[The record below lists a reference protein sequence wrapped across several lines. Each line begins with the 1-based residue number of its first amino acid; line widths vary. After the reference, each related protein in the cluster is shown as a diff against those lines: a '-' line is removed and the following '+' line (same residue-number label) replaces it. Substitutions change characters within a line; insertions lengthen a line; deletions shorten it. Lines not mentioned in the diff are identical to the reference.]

1 MRRPLL
7 AALAAPLLAAPL
19 LAQTG
24 QAPPA
29 PAPSPAGVPPVDNV
43 ARLSHEDMLV
53 LDTHL
58 DIAMRFDSGDWD
70 FGERHRFEWDGSQV
84 DIPRMVEGGLD
95 GGFLVIYT
103 AQGSNDAAGF
113 AEARSKALR
122 RAAAIHR
129 VLGENRRSIGLAL
142 TADDAERL
150 HREGRRIAFISIEN
164 SWPLGEDLS
173 LLETF
178 HRLGVRMAGPVHSKN
193 NQLADSTTDTPRWNG
208 LSPLGRQWVAE
219 MNRLGII
226 IDGSHSSDAAFD
238 QMLALS
244 RVPIVLSHSGP
255 RALYNHPRNIDDERL
270 RRLARADG
278 VMFMNTIFLAPDDRS
293 DERSAIERRMARWG
307 QLGAEERRRLV
318 ADKAALDAQ
327 RPFTTATFE
336 TFMGSMLHAIRVMGI
351 DHVGL
356 GADWDGGGGVQG
368 MEDIS
373 LVPRITD
380 RLRREGF
387 SDADIAKVM
396 GGNLLRVMR
405 AVQAGAAPRG

>member
-7 AALAAPLLAAPL
+7 ALLAAPLLAAPV
-19 LAQTG
+19 LAQN
-24 QAPPA
+24 PA
-29 PAPSPAGVPPVDNV
+29 PAPSAVPPVEQQ
-43 ARLSHEDMLV
+43 ARLLHEQMLV

-58 DIAMRFDSGDWD
+58 DIAARFDSGDWD
-70 FGERHRFEWDGSQV
+70 FGERHRFEWDASQV
-84 DIPRMVEGGLD
+84 DIPRMIEGGLD

-103 AQGSNDAAGF
+103 AQGANDAAGY
-113 AEARSKALR
+113 AEARSAALR

-129 VLGENRRSIGLAL
+129 VIGENRDRMSLAL

-150 HREGRRIAFISIEN
+150 HREGKRIAFISIEN
-164 SWPLGEDLS
+164 SWPLGEDLG

-178 HRLGVRMAGPVHSKN
+178 HRLGVRMAGPVHSRN
-193 NQLADSTTDTPRWNG
+193 NQFADSTTDTPRWNG
-208 LSPLGRQWVAE
+208 LSPLGRRWVAE

-238 QMLALS
+238 QMLQLS

-255 RALYNHPRNIDDERL
+255 RAINVHPRNIDDERM
-270 RRLARADG
+270 RRLARAGG
-278 VMFMNTIFLAPDDRS
+278 VMFMNTIFIAPDDRS
-293 DERSAIERRMARWG
+293 PERSAIERRQAEWHR
-307 QLGAEERRRLV
+307 LSPEERQRLV

-327 RPFTTATFE
+327 RSFTTATFDD
-336 TFMGSMLHAIRVMGI
+336 FMRSTLHAIRVMGV

-356 GADWDGGGGVQG
+356 GADWDGGGGVIG
-368 MEDIS
+368 MEDIA
-373 LVPRITD
+373 LIPRITE

-387 SDADIAKVM
+387 SDADIAKIM

-405 AVQAGAAPRG
+405 AVQAGAAPRS

>member
-1 MRRPLL
+1 MRPLL
-7 AALAAPLLAAPL
+7 ALLAAPL
-19 LAQTG
+19 LASPLVGQTVG
-24 QAPPA
+24 P
-29 PAPSPAGVPPVDNV
+29 GD
-43 ARLSHEDMLV
+43 RLLHDQMLV

-58 DIAMRFDSGDWD
+58 DIAMRFDSGEWD
-70 FGERHRFEWDGSQV
+70 FSQLHRFEWDGSQV
-84 DIPRMVEGGLD
+84 DLPRMDQGGLD
-95 GGFLVIYT
+95 GGFFVIYT
-103 AQGSNDAAGF
+103 PQGELGAVHYAQARAA
-113 AEARSKALR
+113 ALV

-129 VLGENRRSIGLAL
+129 VIGENRDRLGLAL

-150 HREGRRIAFISIEN
+150 HREGRRIGFISIEN

-173 LLETF
+173 MLAAF
-178 HRLGVRMAGPVHSKN
+178 HRLGVRMAGPVHSRN
-193 NQLADSTTDTPRWNG
+193 NQFADSTTDTPRWNG

-219 MNRLGII
+219 MNRLGIL

-238 QMLALS
+238 QMLELS

-255 RALYNHPRNIDDERL
+255 RAIYNHARNIDDERM
-270 RRLARADG
+270 RRLARAGG

-293 DERSAIERRMARWG
+293 DERNAIEERQRNWANLDAAG
-307 QLGAEERRRLV
+307 RRRLL

-327 RPFTTATFE
+327 RPFTTATFDH
-336 TFMGSMLHAIRVMGI
+336 FMHSLLHAVAVMGVE
-351 DHVGL
+351 HVGL

-373 LVPRITD
+373 LLPRITE

-387 SDADIAKVM
+387 NERDIARIM

-405 AVQAGAAPRG
+405 QAQAAAARS

>member
-7 AALAAPLLAAPL
+7 AALASPLLAAPL
-19 LAQTG
+19 LAQSV
-24 QAPPA
+24 PA
-29 PAPSPAGVPPVDNV
+29 PAPAATTVEQR
-43 ARLSHEDMLV
+43 ARLAHEDMLV

-58 DIAMRFDSGDWD
+58 DIAARFDSGEWD

-103 AQGSNDAAGF
+103 AQGANDAAGF
-113 AEARSKALR
+113 AAARSAALR

-129 VLGENRRSIGLAL
+129 VLGENRDRLGLAL

-150 HREGRRIAFISIEN
+150 HREGKRIGFISIEN

-238 QMLALS
+238 QLLALS

-255 RALYNHPRNIDDERL
+255 RSIYTHPRNIDDDRM
-270 RRLARADG
+270 RRLARAGG

-293 DERSAIERRMARWG
+293 DQRSALGRRQERWG
-307 QLGAEERRRLV
+307 QLNAEERRRLV
-318 ADKAALDAQ
+318 ADKAALDARQ
-327 RPFTTATFE
+327 PFTTATFDL
-336 TFMGSMLHAIRVMGI
+336 FMRSMLHSIRVMGVE
-351 DHVGL
+351 HVGL

-373 LVPRITD
+373 LIPRITD

-387 SDADIAKVM
+387 SDSDIAKIM

-405 AVQAGAAPRG
+405 RVQAAAAPAAPAAR